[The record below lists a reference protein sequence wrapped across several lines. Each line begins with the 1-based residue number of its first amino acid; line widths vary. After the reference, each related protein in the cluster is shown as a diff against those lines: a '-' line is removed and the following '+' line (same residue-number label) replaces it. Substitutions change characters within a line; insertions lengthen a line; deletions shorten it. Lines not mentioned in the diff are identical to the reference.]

1 LHTCVKACNLN
12 RGSANGVDKTH
23 VKEYSSINN
32 ESNTILIELLSLW
45 LYCSFL
51 KNFNLNVTYVIDL
64 LRSMYYNGLK
74 YNVKELQSMKLVQP
88 IRYRENL
95 EEMKIEL
102 LKKGYKNYLMF
113 VVGINTGLRISDIL
127 ELKVKDLKDKTH
139 IKIIEQKT
147 NKIKRFLINSS
158 LKVEI
163 DKYIKTMSDEEYL
176 FQSRKGQNKPISR
189 VQAYRIL
196 NSAAEH
202 IGLQEIGTH
211 TLRKTFGYWH
221 YKQYKDVALLQEIF
235 NHSSPS
241 VTLRYIGIN
250 EDIKDKSI
258 ENFYL

>member
-1 LHTCVKACNLN
+1 
-12 RGSANGVDKTH
+12 
-23 VKEYSSINN
+23 
-32 ESNTILIELLSLW
+32 
-45 LYCSFL
+45 
-51 KNFNLNVTYVIDL
+51 
-64 LRSMYYNGLK
+64 
-74 YNVKELQSMKLVQP
+74 MKLVQP
-88 IRYRENL
+88 IRDRENL
-95 EEMKIEL
+95 EEMKMEL
-102 LKKGYKNYLMF
+102 LKTGYKNYLMF
-113 VVGINTGLRISDIL
+113 VIGINTGLRISDIL
-127 ELKVKDLKDKTH
+127 ELKVKGLKDKTH

-158 LKVEI
+158 LKGEI
-163 DKYIKTMSDEEYL
+163 DKYINTMSDEEYL
-176 FQSRKGQNKPISR
+176 FQSRKGENKPISR
-189 VQAYRIL
+189 IQAYRIL

-221 YKQYKDVALLQEIF
+221 YKQNKDVALLQQIF

>member
-1 LHTCVKACNLN
+1 
-12 RGSANGVDKTH
+12 
-23 VKEYSSINN
+23 
-32 ESNTILIELLSLW
+32 
-45 LYCSFL
+45 
-51 KNFNLNVTYVIDL
+51 
-64 LRSMYYNGLK
+64 
-74 YNVKELQSMKLVQP
+74 MKLVQP
-88 IRYRENL
+88 IRDREKL
-95 EEMKIEL
+95 EEMKMEL
-102 LKKGYKNYLMF
+102 LKVGYKNYLMF
-113 VVGINTGLRISDIL
+113 VVGINTGLRISDML
-127 ELKVKDLKDKTH
+127 ELKVKDLREQTH

-158 LKVEI
+158 LKIEI

-176 FQSRKGQNKPISR
+176 FQSRKGGNKPISR

-196 NSAAEH
+196 NSAAKN

-221 YKQYKDVALLQEIF
+221 YKQNKDVALLQQIF

>member
-1 LHTCVKACNLN
+1 
-12 RGSANGVDKTH
+12 
-23 VKEYSSINN
+23 
-32 ESNTILIELLSLW
+32 
-45 LYCSFL
+45 
-51 KNFNLNVTYVIDL
+51 
-64 LRSMYYNGLK
+64 
-74 YNVKELQSMKLVQP
+74 MKLVQP
-88 IRYRENL
+88 IRDREKL
-95 EEMKIEL
+95 EEMKMEL
-102 LKKGYKNYLMF
+102 LKIGYKNYLMF
-113 VVGINTGLRISDIL
+113 VVGINTGLRISDML
-127 ELKVKDLKDKTH
+127 ELKVNDLRDQTH

-158 LKVEI
+158 LKIEI
-163 DKYIKTMSDEEYL
+163 DKYIRLMSDEEYL
-176 FQSRKGQNKPISR
+176 FQSRKGENKPISR

-202 IGLQEIGTH
+202 VGLHKVGTH

-221 YKQYKDVALLQEIF
+221 YKQNKDVALLQQIF

>member
-1 LHTCVKACNLN
+1 
-12 RGSANGVDKTH
+12 
-23 VKEYSSINN
+23 
-32 ESNTILIELLSLW
+32 
-45 LYCSFL
+45 
-51 KNFNLNVTYVIDL
+51 
-64 LRSMYYNGLK
+64 
-74 YNVKELQSMKLVQP
+74 MKLVQP
-88 IRYRENL
+88 IRDREKL
-95 EEMKIEL
+95 EEMKMEL
-102 LKKGYKNYLMF
+102 LKTGYKNYLMF

-127 ELKVKDLKDKTH
+127 QLTVSNLKNNTH

-176 FQSRKGQNKPISR
+176 FQSRKGENKPISR

-196 NSAAEH
+196 NSAAKH

-221 YKQYKDVALLQEIF
+221 YKQNKDVALLQDIF
-235 NHSSPS
+235 SHSAPS

-250 EDIKDKSI
+250 EDIKDRSI

>member
-1 LHTCVKACNLN
+1 
-12 RGSANGVDKTH
+12 
-23 VKEYSSINN
+23 
-32 ESNTILIELLSLW
+32 
-45 LYCSFL
+45 
-51 KNFNLNVTYVIDL
+51 
-64 LRSMYYNGLK
+64 
-74 YNVKELQSMKLVQP
+74 MKLVQP
-88 IRYRENL
+88 IRDRKKL
-95 EEMKIEL
+95 EEMKMEL
-102 LKKGYKNYLMF
+102 LKTGYKNYLMF
-113 VVGINTGLRISDIL
+113 VIGINTGLRISDIL
-127 ELKVKDLKDKTH
+127 ELKVKDLKDNTH

-147 NKIKRFLINSS
+147 NKIKRFLINSL
-158 LKVEI
+158 LKIEI

-176 FQSRKGQNKPISR
+176 FHSRKGENKPISR

-202 IGLQEIGTH
+202 IELHEIGTH

-221 YKQYKDVALLQEIF
+221 YKQNKDVALLQQIF

>member
-1 LHTCVKACNLN
+1 
-12 RGSANGVDKTH
+12 
-23 VKEYSSINN
+23 
-32 ESNTILIELLSLW
+32 
-45 LYCSFL
+45 
-51 KNFNLNVTYVIDL
+51 
-64 LRSMYYNGLK
+64 
-74 YNVKELQSMKLVQP
+74 MKLVQP
-88 IRYRENL
+88 IRDREKL
-95 EEMKIEL
+95 EEMKMEL
-102 LKKGYKNYLMF
+102 LKTGYKNYLMF
-113 VVGINTGLRISDIL
+113 VIGINTGLRISDIL

-158 LKVEI
+158 LKGEI
-163 DKYIKTMSDEEYL
+163 DKYINTMSDEEYL
-176 FQSRKGQNKPISR
+176 FQSRKGENKPISR

-202 IGLQEIGTH
+202 VELQEVGTH

-221 YKQYKDVALLQEIF
+221 YKQNKDVALLQQIF